1 MSSGFRA
8 FGATWKVLA
17 VILTDIL
24 RAQGMMELF
33 AEGFGKDSWIRE
45 REVENFREGKLI

>member
-8 FGATWKVLA
+8 FGAAWKVLA

-24 RAQGMMELF
+24 RAQRMMELF
-33 AEGFGKDSWIRE
+33 AEGFGKDSWIKDRE
-45 REVENFREGKLI
+45 GEYLREGKLI